1 MANPDCKPMIECE
14 VSDPYSD
21 PSVLAQSQCF
31 KVSKINTSHQ
41 RKNVKYM
48 FILNF
53 LYLFQI
59 EGDIEVTYWSY
70 LAIRSLADIFP
81 VSIIVLLN
89 TAIIIA
95 TRETSTGRSEI
106 GRQLAWGA
114 FAWCIFPLIFGAVGI
129 HGDIFV
135 PVIVCIVL
143 WILAALILL
152 FNKSIPLSPPE
163 W

>member
-1 MANPDCKPMIECE
+1 MR
-14 VSDPYSD
+14 
-21 PSVLAQSQCF
+21 QF
-31 KVSKINTSHQ
+31 INAD
-41 RKNVKYM
+41 VKYG
-48 FILNF
+48 FF
-53 LYLFQI
+53 FVGLFQI

-89 TAIIIA
+89 TAVIIA

-114 FAWCIFPLIFGAVGI
+114 LAWCIFPLIFGIVGI

-143 WILAALILL
+143 WILAAIILL
-152 FNKSIPLSPPE
+152 VNKSIPLSPPE

>member
-1 MANPDCKPMIECE
+1 M
-14 VSDPYSD
+14 
-21 PSVLAQSQCF
+21 
-31 KVSKINTSHQ
+31 
-41 RKNVKYM
+41 
-48 FILNF
+48 
-53 LYLFQI
+53 
-59 EGDIEVTYWSY
+59 TYWSY
-70 LAIRSLADIFP
+70 LVIRAIADIFP

-95 TRETSTGRSEI
+95 TRETSTGRSEL

-114 FAWCIFPLIFGAVGI
+114 FAWGIFPLILGACGI

-143 WILAALILL
+143 WVLAAFIIL
-152 FNKSIPLSPPE
+152 FSKSIPLSPPE